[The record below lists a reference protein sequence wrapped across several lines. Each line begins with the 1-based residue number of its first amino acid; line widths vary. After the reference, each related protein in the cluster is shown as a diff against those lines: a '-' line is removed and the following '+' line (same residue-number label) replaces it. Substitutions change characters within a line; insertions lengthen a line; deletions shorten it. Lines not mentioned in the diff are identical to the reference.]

1 MTLQCY
7 LILDTD
13 SYLLFWAWW
22 SLESN
27 WNISPPEKILN
38 ALTNLINM
46 ITNSSAG
53 DTGLYEA
60 NNGVIYKNITH
71 FIASKD
77 IKAIKFK
84 HLAAI

>member
-1 MTLQCY
+1 
-7 LILDTD
+7 
-13 SYLLFWAWW
+13 
-22 SLESN
+22 
-27 WNISPPEKILN
+27 
-38 ALTNLINM
+38 M

-60 NNGVIYKNITH
+60 NNGVIYKNIIH

>member
-1 MTLQCY
+1 
-7 LILDTD
+7 
-13 SYLLFWAWW
+13 
-22 SLESN
+22 
-27 WNISPPEKILN
+27 
-38 ALTNLINM
+38 M

-60 NNGVIYKNITH
+60 KNGVIYKNKTH